1 MQKFDE
7 AFYTDDFDQKML
19 EFIQDNFKL
28 ERKNTYIS
36 SFLEGNTILRY
47 GVTDGNFWTTD
58 SWYLELFGTYLTKQQ
73 FKEKIGMT
81 DKKPDKQEKKIK
93 HWVVETLPENI
104 KHPRT
109 FIAATLKDTKS
120 GFNGVEDNGA
130 YYDCLKRRW
139 KYTPVYEE
147 DCVSEEKI
155 ELCEEQTNTF
165 TKSMLVS
172 GKHVVELSDG
182 KNMLLLGDRL
192 VDKDGWYNLSL
203 FNENL
208 SHNDEYDINIVSVY
222 KMTEY
227 FTLEDLSDTGELVLI
242 WQRET
247 PEQAQ
252 KRIRKRE
259 LEEKVETLRQELKQ
273 AENELQEI

>member
-1 MQKFDE
+1 MKQFSE
-7 AFYTDDFDQKML
+7 SFYTDDFDQEML
-19 EFIQDNFKL
+19 DWLIAEGYAVWDNH
-28 ERKNTYIS
+28 
-36 SFLEGNTILRY
+36 GNTPSLDRLHLRCASA
-47 GVTDGNFWTTD
+47 TAFWTTSNPPTFD
-58 SWYLELFGTYLTKQQ
+58 FGSYLTKNQ

-81 DKKPDKQEKKIK
+81 DKKSDKQEKKIK

-120 GFNGVEDNGA
+120 GFNGVKDNGA

-147 DCVSEEKI
+147 ECVSEE
-155 ELCEEQTNTF
+155 LPNTF

-172 GKHVVELSDG
+172 GKNVVKIRKDEYF
-182 KNMLLLGDRL
+182 LLLEDKL
-192 VDKDGWYNLSL
+192 VDKNSYLRLGRFKDSL
-203 FNENL
+203 TH
-208 SHNDEYDINIVSVY
+208 SYCDEHDIVSVY
-222 KMTEY
+222 EMTDN
-227 FTLEDLSDTGELVLI
+227 FILDDLSSGENLTLI

-252 KRIRKRE
+252 KRIRKQE
-259 LEEKVETLRQELKQ
+259 LEDKVVALRQELKQ
-273 AENELQEI
+273 AENELQEL